1 LSTDPKTIIREGYDR
16 ASYAHRGDEF
26 AFSRSGY
33 AHWLSRITRGLAERS
48 RVLDLG
54 CGCGIPA
61 SRELA
66 RCHQVTGVDLSPVQ
80 IARARRLVPAA
91 RFLCADMAA
100 VEFEPGSFDAA
111 IALFS
116 LINLP
121 LGEQPVV
128 IGRVSR
134 WLVPGG
140 RLLAIVGK
148 LASTRIERD
157 FRGVRGA
164 TMYWSHADVKTYR
177 TWFEQAGFTIETEG
191 SEPRNGNP
199 GYSVLIGRRV
209 EAAVQSAPDA
219 MARASS

>member
-1 LSTDPKTIIREGYDR
+1 MSTDPKTIVREGYDR
-16 ASYAHRGDEF
+16 ASYAYRGDEF
-26 AFSRSGY
+26 TWPRSGY
-33 AHWLSRITRGLAERS
+33 AYWLSRLTRTLAAGS

-54 CGCGIPA
+54 CGCGVPA

-66 RCHQVTGVDLSPVQ
+66 RRHRVTGVDLSPVQ
-80 IARARRLVPAA
+80 IGRARRLVPSA

-100 VEFEPGSFDAA
+100 VEFEPRSFDAA
-111 IALFS
+111 IAFFS

-121 LGEQPVV
+121 LSEQSVV
-128 IGRVSR
+128 ITRVSG

-148 LASTRIERD
+148 LASTRIERS

-164 TMYWSHADVKTYR
+164 TMYWSHADVRTYR
-177 TWFEQAGFTIETEG
+177 QWFEQAGFVIEAEG

-199 GYSVLIGRRV
+199 GYAVLIGRRDELGSGV
-209 EAAVQSAPDA
+209 CLGSN
-219 MARASS
+219 S